1 MCGVLEG
8 DKILSLLAEVAD
20 RQHTQAAVS
29 SLVISTCWLGLPAL
43 YQHIKI
49 VLLSLIYHICR
60 ALKHGE
66 HQTFYACYTSS
77 NKIVKTYLSIT
88 LECGLNQVG
97 SLQEKLALPLLASF
111 ALIACP
117 DCF

>member
-8 DKILSLLAEVAD
+8 DKILSLLAEIAD
-20 RQHTQAAVS
+20 RQHTRAAVS

-49 VLLSLIYHICR
+49 VLLSLFYHICR

-77 NKIVKTYLSIT
+77 SKIAKAYLSIT
-88 LECGLNQVG
+88 LECGLSQVG
-97 SLQEKLALPLLASF
+97 SLQEKTD
-111 ALIACP
+111 IATVGQFCT
-117 DCF
+117 DSILCF

>member
-29 SLVISTCWLGLPAL
+29 SLVISTYWLGPPAL

-49 VLLSLIYHICR
+49 VLLSLFYHTCR

-77 NKIVKTYLSIT
+77 SKIVKTYLSIT

-97 SLQEKLALPLLASF
+97 SLQEKTG
-111 ALIACP
+111 IATFGQFCTDSMP
-117 DCF
+117 